1 MEILKTYDA
10 TALHSAGFMDARVL
24 VRAPNEARWLGQ
36 RGRLVR
42 AATMRS
48 ACSCVARQAPAA
60 LNAAPLA
67 APIEW
72 LPMPHCPS
80 AVPAPSCQG
89 DTGVALLTSG
99 KGELFAVNI
108 TNPEQVTMAH
118 YVHDQ
123 TVSLAGGTQP
133 QCGARGS
140 MVHTAAH
147 DVLD

>member
-1 MEILKTYDA
+1 M
-10 TALHSAGFMDARVL
+10 
-24 VRAPNEARWLGQ
+24 
-36 RGRLVR
+36 
-42 AATMRS
+42 
-48 ACSCVARQAPAA
+48 VANAA
-60 LNAAPLA
+60 LPL
-67 APIEW
+67 
-72 LPMPHCPS
+72 CCT
-80 AVPAPSCQG
+80 APSCQG

-140 MVHTAAH
+140 MVHTALRGGPRRSGLMAW
-147 DVLD
+147 LTTRLPASPSCRRRTTA